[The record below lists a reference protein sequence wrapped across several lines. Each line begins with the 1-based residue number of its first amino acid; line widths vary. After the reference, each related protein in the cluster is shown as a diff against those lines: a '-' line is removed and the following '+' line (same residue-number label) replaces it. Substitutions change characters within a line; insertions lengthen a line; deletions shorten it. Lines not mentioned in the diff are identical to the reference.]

1 LAENSNFYGNA
12 GQAWGNLAQDGIVLQ
27 TVPLPPLADPLPQTS
42 VNPCFAA
49 GTHILTEAGEVLVE
63 DIRAGDVVILAEDD
77 PAPVIWVGARDL
89 VFDKHPMPEAVRPV
103 RIKAGALAMGVPER
117 DLVVSPDHGIYFD
130 GSLVQAKD
138 LIDGVVIAQDWAVAS
153 VKYYH
158 LEFKTHTILLA
169 EGAAVESYLDT
180 GHRGVFK
187 NAAAPLLLHP
197 DLMQIRRQSR
207 SVAPLVTGG
216 EALAAIRAQLHA
228 RKLMLGFAVN
238 EITRTGLLVGG
249 ELLAPFEEEAGRVS
263 FRIPEGVREAVLA
276 SPVFVPAEVDPASN
290 DRRRLGLA
298 MTEILIDGKMI
309 PIEQVANI
317 VDLHKRAPRE
327 SATWTRGAVRLRFPA
342 GAQVISLMLAASPRI
357 WQRRRAG

>member
-1 LAENSNFYGNA
+1 LAETSNSYG
-12 GQAWGNLAQDGIVLQ
+12 GGRPWGHIALDGVVLQ
-27 TVPLPPLADPLPQTS
+27 TVPLPPLAEPLPQVP

-49 GTHILTEAGEVLVE
+49 GTHILTETGEVLIE
-63 DIRAGDVVILAEDD
+63 DIAIGDVVILAEDD

-89 VFDKHPMPEAVRPV
+89 VFDEHPMPESVRPV
-103 RIKAGALAMGVPER
+103 RIKAGALAMGIPER
-117 DLVVSPDHGIYFD
+117 DLVLSPDHGIYLD

-138 LIDGVVIAQDWAVAS
+138 LVDGVVITQDWLVPAVR
-153 VKYYH
+153 YYH

-197 DLMQIRRQSR
+197 DLMQIRRQAS

-238 EITRTGLLVGG
+238 EVTRTGLLVEGQ
-249 ELLAPFEEEAGRVS
+249 LLLPFEAEAGRIS
-263 FRIPEGVREAVLA
+263 FQIPQGVREAILA

-290 DRRRLGLA
+290 DRRLLGLA
-298 MTEILIDGKMI
+298 ITEILLDGKI
-309 PIEQVANI
+309 VPLAQVANAQ
-317 VDLHKRAPRE
+317 DLHKRSPRE
-327 SATWTRGAVRLRFPA
+327 TATWTRGAVRLTFPTNA
-342 GAQVISLMLAASPRI
+342 KMISLLLAASPRL
-357 WQRRRAG
+357 WQRRQAA